1 MRPIKEQQQETARDL
16 FFQSD
21 LTRSQ
26 IAEQVGVSEKTIYL
40 WTKAGDWRK
49 LKSASRLMP
58 SLIVEH
64 FYSQVQ
70 ELNDNIRNREPGN
83 RFPTVQ
89 EAEIFR
95 KLVLTAERLKKKQ
108 TRGEYSE
115 MFQKFMQWL
124 LPQNEEH
131 LKLFTNYASAFL
143 TQSAIQGFH
152 PYEIEYGIEEIPPL
166 REDSSESTNVDLE
179 QGDVELSPA
188 TEPNQGNLQNTVT
201 PSLLGEKGPGD
212 EPKQEILGTILPVAF
227 EEKSEIT
234 RNNSTQSYDL
244 EINNLNDEANE
255 KQEITSQQETGN
267 NKQIPLLRGDSSE
280 EADADSEQGCV
291 PLSKA
296 PASDQGTSIGYLGQ
310 KQDIDPNGI
319 KTIEYKPDDT
329 IQKFSIGDAVYY
341 IKKKE

>member
-1 MRPIKEQQQETARDL
+1 MRPIKEQQQEKAKEL

-64 FYSQVQ
+64 FYSQIQ
-70 ELNDNIRNREPGN
+70 ELNDNIRNREPGH

-89 EAEIFR
+89 EAEVFR

-124 LPQNEEH
+124 LPQNEQH
-131 LKLFTNYASAFL
+131 LKLFTDYANAFL
-143 TQSAIQGFH
+143 TQSPIKGFH
-152 PYEIEYGIEEIPPL
+152 PYDIEYGTEEPEPETLTSL
-166 REDSSESTNVDLE
+166 REAS
-179 QGDVELSPA
+179 Q
-188 TEPNQGNLQNTVT
+188 
-201 PSLLGEKGPGD
+201 
-212 EPKQEILGTILPVAF
+212 AF
-227 EEKSEIT
+227 EPGATKQPRQDTDQSEVESEIT
-234 RNNSTQSYDL
+234 GNNSTQSYGL
-244 EINNLNDEANE
+244 EINNLQEHTTE
-255 KQEITSQQETGN
+255 KQEITREQETGN
-267 NKQIPLLRGDSSE
+267 NSQLPLLRGDSSE
-280 EADADSEQGCV
+280 EAHADSEQGCV
-291 PLSKA
+291 KLSKA
-296 PASDQGTSIGYLGQ
+296 PKLDQGTTIGYLGQ
-310 KQDIDPNGI
+310 KQDVDPNGI

-329 IQKFSIGDAVYY
+329 MQKFSIGDAIYY